1 MKGIKNII
9 LLAFIAVLAACGS
22 AQKDARSSNG
32 GTISPQE
39 FQTKITN
46 GEVTLLDVRTPD
58 EYATNHIK
66 GADNVNVRDAS
77 FGDKITL
84 LDKSKSVLVYCKS
97 GNRSST
103 AKTAIQTLGYTV
115 YELEGGVLNW
125 RSKGLPLEV
134 DLYKPTTEFTM
145 ASYNEVIAANKVVL
159 VDFYATWCGPCKMMA
174 PHIEAMKK
182 KHGDKLTILKVDTD
196 KSVEVSNY
204 FKINAIP
211 LVKIYKGGK
220 EVYDK
225 TGYHT
230 AEELDGL
237 LVNLL

>member
-1 MKGIKNII
+1 
-9 LLAFIAVLAACGS
+9 
-22 AQKDARSSNG
+22 
-32 GTISPQE
+32 
-39 FQTKITN
+39 
-46 GEVTLLDVRTPD
+46 
-58 EYATNHIK
+58 
-66 GADNVNVRDAS
+66 
-77 FGDKITL
+77 
-84 LDKSKSVLVYCKS
+84 
-97 GNRSST
+97 
-103 AKTAIQTLGYTV
+103 
-115 YELEGGVLNW
+115 
-125 RSKGLPLEV
+125 
-134 DLYKPTTEFTM
+134 
-145 ASYNEVIAANKVVL
+145 
-159 VDFYATWCGPCKMMA
+159 MA